1 MLREPPARPTRRRLL
16 VGLTAAVA
24 ALRAGELTAD
34 AAPSVLPVPEQVPVA
49 GTGLRPASLSLP
61 DPTTA
66 TLEAFADTMV
76 PGEKR
81 HSGDLAIAGA
91 APGPGAVQAGAI
103 ELLNL
108 PDLGIGA
115 LLPEL
120 ALLVNTRALAYAAIH
135 GRVLL
140 PTQPPFVAL
149 RFTDRT
155 ALAGELLTPGAPDRQ
170 LYVLLALFAAA
181 AFDTAAHLHTTEAIR
196 QRHPGLA
203 WIGFP
208 APDADGLWRFPDY
221 SYGRRLASEHPLT
234 TPGGHPA

>member
-1 MLREPPARPTRRRLL
+1 MSEPPAPPTRRRLL

-24 ALRAGELTAD
+24 ALRAGELTAE
-34 AAPSVLPVPEQVPVA
+34 AAPSADPVPDSVPVA
-49 GTGLRPASLSLP
+49 QAGPHPASLALP
-61 DPTTA
+61 DPTTT

-81 HSGDLAIAGA
+81 YGGDMAIAGA
-91 APGPGAVQAGAI
+91 APGPGAVQAGAV

-108 PDLGIGA
+108 PDLGIGV

-120 ALLVNTRALAYAAIH
+120 ALLVNTRALAYAATH

-149 RFTDRT
+149 RFADRT

-181 AFDTAAHLHTTEAIR
+181 AFDTAAHLHTAVAIR
-196 QRHPGLA
+196 QRHPGLV

-208 APDADGLWRFPDY
+208 APGTDGLWRFPDY

-234 TPGGHPA
+234 TVGGHPA

>member
-1 MLREPPARPTRRRLL
+1 MSEPPARPTRRRLL

-24 ALRAGELTAD
+24 ALRAGELTAE
-34 AAPSVLPVPEQVPVA
+34 ATPSARPVPDSVPVA
-49 GTGLRPASLSLP
+49 QAGPQPASLALP

-81 HSGDLAIAGA
+81 YGGDMAVAGA
-91 APGPGAVQAGAI
+91 APGPGAVQAGAV

-108 PDLGIGA
+108 PDLGIGV

-120 ALLVNTRALAYAAIH
+120 ALLVNTRALAYAATH
-135 GRVLL
+135 GRVLP

-181 AFDTAAHLHTTEAIR
+181 AFDTAAHLHTAVAIR
-196 QRHPGLA
+196 QRHPGLV

-208 APDADGLWRFPDY
+208 APGADGLWRFPDY

-234 TPGGHPA
+234 TVGGHPA

>member
-1 MLREPPARPTRRRLL
+1 M
-16 VGLTAAVA
+16 
-24 ALRAGELTAD
+24 
-34 AAPSVLPVPEQVPVA
+34 Q
-49 GTGLRPASLSLP
+49 PASLALP

-81 HSGDLAIAGA
+81 YGGDVAIAGA
-91 APGPGAVQAGAI
+91 APGPGAVQAGAV

-108 PDLGIGA
+108 PDLGIGV

-120 ALLVNTRALAYAAIH
+120 ALLVNTRALAYAATH

-149 RFTDRT
+149 RFTNRT

-181 AFDTAAHLHTTEAIR
+181 AFDTAAHLHTAAAIR

>member
-1 MLREPPARPTRRRLL
+1 MLSEPPARPTRRRLL

-24 ALRAGELTAD
+24 ALRAGELTAE
-34 AAPSVLPVPEQVPVA
+34 ATPSARPAPDSVPVA
-49 GTGLRPASLSLP
+49 RAGLQPASFALP

-81 HSGDLAIAGA
+81 YAGDVAIAGA
-91 APGPGAVQAGAI
+91 TPGPGAVQAGAV

-108 PDLGIGA
+108 PDLGIGV

-120 ALLVNTRALAYAAIH
+120 ALLVNTRALAYAATH

-140 PTQPPFVAL
+140 PTRPPFVAL

-155 ALAGELLTPGAPDRQ
+155 TLAGELLTPGAPDRQ

-181 AFDTAAHLHTTEAIR
+181 AFDTAAHLHTAAAIR

-208 APDADGLWRFPDY
+208 APGADGLWRFPDY
-221 SYGRRLASEHPLT
+221 SYGRKLASEHPFT

>member
-1 MLREPPARPTRRRLL
+1 VLSGQSAHPTRRRLL
-16 VGLTAAVA
+16 VALTAAVA
-24 ALRAGELTAD
+24 ALRAGELTAE
-34 AAPSVLPVPEQVPVA
+34 AAPSAAPAPEPVPA
-49 GTGLRPASLSLP
+49 ARGGLLPLSLTLP
-61 DPTTA
+61 DPTTV

-81 HSGDLAIAGA
+81 YGGDVAIAGA

-108 PDLGIGA
+108 PDLGIGI

-120 ALLVNTRALAYAAIH
+120 ALLVNTRALAYAATH

-140 PTQPPFVAL
+140 PTRPPFVAL
-149 RFTDRT
+149 QFTDRT

-181 AFDTAAHLHTTEAIR
+181 AFDTAAHLHTAAAIR

-208 APDADGLWRFPDY
+208 QPDADGLWRFPDY
-221 SYGRRLASEHPLT
+221 SYGRSLACEHPLT
-234 TPGGHPA
+234 TPKGHPA

>member
-1 MLREPPARPTRRRLL
+1 
-16 VGLTAAVA
+16 
-24 ALRAGELTAD
+24 
-34 AAPSVLPVPEQVPVA
+34 
-49 GTGLRPASLSLP
+49 
-61 DPTTA
+61 
-66 TLEAFADTMV
+66 MV

-81 HSGDLAIAGA
+81 YGGDVAIAGA
-91 APGPGAVQAGAI
+91 APGPGAVQAGAV
-103 ELLNL
+103 ELLSL
-108 PDLGIGA
+108 PDLGVGA

-120 ALLVNTRALAYAAIH
+120 ALLVNTRALAYAATH
-135 GRVLL
+135 GQVLL

-181 AFDTAAHLHTTEAIR
+181 AFDTAAHLHTAVAIR

-208 APDADGLWRFPDY
+208 APGADGLWRFPDY

>member
-1 MLREPPARPTRRRLL
+1 
-16 VGLTAAVA
+16 
-24 ALRAGELTAD
+24 
-34 AAPSVLPVPEQVPVA
+34 
-49 GTGLRPASLSLP
+49 
-61 DPTTA
+61 
-66 TLEAFADTMV
+66 MV

-81 HSGDLAIAGA
+81 HGGDVAIAGA
-91 APGPGAVQAGAI
+91 APGPGAVQAGAV
-103 ELLNL
+103 ELLTL
-108 PDLGIGA
+108 PELGIGV

-120 ALLVNTRALAYAAIH
+120 ALLVNTRALAYAATH

-155 ALAGELLTPGAPDRQ
+155 ALAGELLTPGVPDRQ

-181 AFDTAAHLHTTEAIR
+181 AFDTAAHLHTTDALR

-221 SYGRRLASEHPLT
+221 SYGRRLAPEHPLT

>member
-1 MLREPPARPTRRRLL
+1 MLSEPPARPTRRRLL

-24 ALRAGELTAD
+24 ALRAGELTAE
-34 AAPSVLPVPEQVPVA
+34 ATPSARPVPDSVPVA
-49 GTGLRPASLSLP
+49 QAGPQPASLALP

-76 PGEKR
+76 PGEKKYG
-81 HSGDLAIAGA
+81 GDMAVAGA
-91 APGPGAVQAGAI
+91 APGPGAVQAGTV

-108 PDLGIGA
+108 PDLGIGV

-120 ALLVNTRALAYAAIH
+120 ALLVNTRALAYAATH
-135 GRVLL
+135 GRVLP

-181 AFDTAAHLHTTEAIR
+181 AFDTAAHLHTAVAIR
-196 QRHPGLA
+196 QRHPGLV

-208 APDADGLWRFPDY
+208 APGADGLWRFPDY

-234 TPGGHPA
+234 TVGGHPA

>member
-1 MLREPPARPTRRRLL
+1 MSEPPARPTRRRLL

-24 ALRAGELTAD
+24 ALRAGELTAE
-34 AAPSVLPVPEQVPVA
+34 ATPSARPVPDSVPVA
-49 GTGLRPASLSLP
+49 QAGPQPASLALP

-81 HSGDLAIAGA
+81 YGGDMAVAGA
-91 APGPGAVQAGAI
+91 APGPGAVQAGTV

-108 PDLGIGA
+108 PDLGIGV

-120 ALLVNTRALAYAAIH
+120 ALLVNTRALAYAATH
-135 GRVLL
+135 GRVLP

-181 AFDTAAHLHTTEAIR
+181 AFDTAAHLHTAVAIR
-196 QRHPGLA
+196 QRHPGLV

-208 APDADGLWRFPDY
+208 APGTDGLWRFPDY

-234 TPGGHPA
+234 TVGGHPA

>member
-1 MLREPPARPTRRRLL
+1 
-16 VGLTAAVA
+16 
-24 ALRAGELTAD
+24 
-34 AAPSVLPVPEQVPVA
+34 
-49 GTGLRPASLSLP
+49 
-61 DPTTA
+61 
-66 TLEAFADTMV
+66 MV

-81 HSGDLAIAGA
+81 YGGDVAIAGA
-91 APGPGAVQAGAI
+91 APGPGAVQAGAV

-108 PDLGIGA
+108 PDLGIGI

-120 ALLVNTRALAYAAIH
+120 ALLVNTRALAYAATH

-181 AFDTAAHLHTTEAIR
+181 AFDTAAHLHTAAAVR

-208 APDADGLWRFPDY
+208 VPDADGLWRFPDY